1 MTMLEDNPTPGS
13 GSTDVS
19 PNGAVTK
26 KRPKASRPF
35 RYVVRGVVL
44 AVLGY
49 LAGVAITIG
58 IRGGSPTDEV
68 VVIFA
73 YIFAL
78 IGWLAGV
85 GGIEAFGRQWIGKK
99 PIVNHDPSWGR
110 YFGFSIDHKVIGI
123 QYGVTLIA
131 VLLIGGIAAM
141 IMRIELASPGVGV
154 VDLDDFN
161 KIVSMHGILMVAV
174 AVAGIVGAFGNYIV
188 PIQVGAQDM
197 AFPRI
202 NALAFWLLPP
212 VAVALL
218 GAPLLGAFNAGW
230 TAYAPLSVTN
240 ESGQILFNLAI
251 ITFGLVSILG
261 AINIIVTVITM
272 RAKGLTWGRLPIFTW
287 AAFSTSLLA
296 FTVTQFFAGALVL
309 VTMDRVVGTSF
320 FSPEV
325 GTSLLYQHIFWF
337 YSHPAVYIMVIPGFG
352 VILELTTTFARK
364 PLFAYKAVVAAFL
377 AIVGLSVVVWA
388 HHMFTSG
395 MADFL
400 HGPFMILTEAISIPT
415 GIIFL
420 SMIGTLWQGNLWFRT
435 PLVIAFGWLFN
446 FLIGGITGIFLAD
459 VATDIHLHDTYFV
472 VAHFHY
478 TIVGGSI
485 FALLAATYY
494 WFPKITGRMYNERLG
509 TIFAIWVTVAFNLTF
524 IPLFWAGMNGM
535 NRRIGD
541 YPAAYEGANRFASFA
556 ALLLGASFLLFVGNL
571 LYSALRGPKAGPNP
585 WNARTLEW
593 LVSSPPPT
601 HNFVKEPVVVGAPY
615 DYGIEGSVHAYFKD
629 PDPADPPDPTP
640 EDVSAEV
647 QDEELDEAAEEVA
660 G

>member
-1 MTMLEDNPTPGS
+1 MTMLEDSPTHS
-13 GSTDVS
+13 GSDS
-19 PNGAVTK
+19 PQPPDGTATK
-26 KRPKASRPF
+26 PRPKAHRPF
-35 RYVVRGVVL
+35 KWVIRGMVL
-44 AVLGY
+44 AVVGWIL
-49 LAGVAITIG
+49 GVAVTIG
-58 IRGGSPTDEV
+58 IRGGTPTDEI
-68 VVIFA
+68 VVIVA

-85 GGIEAFGRQWIGKK
+85 GGIEAFGRQWIGRQPK
-99 PIVNHDPSWGR
+99 VDTDPSWGR
-110 YFGFSIDHKVIGI
+110 YFGFTVDHKVIGI

-131 VLLIGGIAAM
+131 VLLLGGVAAM
-141 IMRIELASPGVGV
+141 IMRIELASPGIGV

-174 AVAGIVGAFGNYIV
+174 AVAGVLGAFGNYVV

-212 VAVALL
+212 VAVGLL
-218 GAPLLGAFNAGW
+218 SAPLLGSFNAGW

-272 RAKGLTWGRLPIFTW
+272 RARGLTWGRLPIFTW
-287 AAFSTSLLA
+287 AAFATSLLA

-309 VTMDRVVGTSF
+309 VTMDRVAGTSF
-320 FSPEV
+320 FAPDV

-337 YSHPAVYIMVIPGFG
+337 YSHPAVYIMVLPGFG

-364 PLFAYKAVVAAFL
+364 PLFAYKAVVASLFG
-377 AIVGLSVVVWA
+377 IVGLSVVVWA

-415 GIIFL
+415 GVIFL
-420 SMIGTLWQGNLWFRT
+420 SMIGTLWMGRLWFRA
-435 PLVIAFGWLFN
+435 PLVMAFGWLFN

-478 TIVGGSI
+478 TIVGGAI
-485 FALLAATYY
+485 FALLAAVFY
-494 WFPKITGRMYNERLG
+494 WFPKITGRMYNDRLA

-541 YPAAYEGANRFASFA
+541 YPDAYAGANRFASIA
-556 ALLLGASFLLFVGNL
+556 ALFLGASFLLFVGNL
-571 LYSALRGPKAGPNP
+571 LYSAIRGPKAGPNP

-593 LVSSPPPT
+593 LISSPPPT
-601 HNFVKEPVVVGAPY
+601 HNFVREPVVVGAPY
-615 DYGIEGSVHAYFKD
+615 DYGVEGSVHAYFVD
-629 PDPADPPDPTP
+629 PQPKVSTPAAPAETDVASTPPPD
-640 EDVSAEV
+640 
-647 QDEELDEAAEEVA
+647 DEGALV
-660 G
+660 

>member
-1 MTMLEDNPTPGS
+1 MTMLEDSPTQPG
-13 GSTDVS
+13 
-19 PNGAVTK
+19 PGASQPSDGAAA
-26 KRPKASRPF
+26 RPKAHRPF
-35 RYVVRGVVL
+35 KWVIRGAILSVIGYIFGVVL
-44 AVLGY
+44 
-49 LAGVAITIG
+49 TIG
-58 IRGGSPTDEV
+58 INGGSPTDEL
-68 VVIFA
+68 VVIVA
-73 YIFAL
+73 YVFGL
-78 IGWLAGV
+78 IGWLAGI
-85 GGIEAFGRQWIGKK
+85 GGIEAFGRQWIGKQPK
-99 PIVNHDPSWGR
+99 VDTDPSWGR
-110 YFGFSIDHKVIGI
+110 YFGFTVDHKVIGI

-131 VLLIGGIAAM
+131 VLLLGGVAAM
-141 IMRIELASPGVGV
+141 IMRIELASPGIGV
-154 VDLDDFN
+154 VDLEDFN

-174 AVAGIVGAFGNYIV
+174 AVAGVIGAFGNYIV

-212 VAVALL
+212 VAVGLL
-218 GAPLLGAFNAGW
+218 AAPLLGSFNAGW

-287 AAFSTSLLA
+287 AAFATSLLA

-309 VTMDRVVGTSF
+309 VTMDRVAGTSF
-320 FSPEV
+320 FDPDV

-337 YSHPAVYIMVIPGFG
+337 YSHPAVYIMVLPGFG

-364 PLFAYKAVVAAFL
+364 PLFAYKAVVASL
-377 AIVGLSVVVWA
+377 LGIVGLSVVVWA

-420 SMIGTLWQGNLWFRT
+420 SMIGTLWQGSLWFRA
-435 PLVIAFGWLFN
+435 PLVMGFGWLFN

-478 TIVGGSI
+478 TIVGGAI
-485 FALLAATYY
+485 FALLAAVFY
-494 WFPKITGRMYNERLG
+494 WFPKITGRMYNDRLA
-509 TIFAIWVTVAFNLTF
+509 TIFAIWVTVAFNMTF

-541 YPAAYEGANRFASFA
+541 YPDAYAGANKFASIS

-571 LYSALRGPKAGPNP
+571 LYSAIRGPKAGPNP

-601 HNFVKEPVVVGAPY
+601 HNFIREPVVVGAPY
-615 DYGIEGSVHAYFKD
+615 DYGIEGSVHAYFVE
-629 PDPADPPDPTP
+629 PEPASPTP
-640 EDVSAEV
+640 APEV
-647 QDEELDEAAEEVA
+647 QSGDDAAPPVDDDGA
-660 G
+660 LV

>member
-1 MTMLEDNPTPGS
+1 MTMLEDSPAQST
-13 GSTDVS
+13 GSTAQDS
-19 PNGAVTK
+19 STETK
-26 KRPKASRPF
+26 PRPKARRPF
-35 RYVVRGVVL
+35 RWVLRGVVL
-44 AVLGY
+44 AIIGW
-49 LAGVAITIG
+49 ATGVALAIA
-58 IRGGSPTDEV
+58 IRGGSPTDEI
-68 VVIFA
+68 VVIVA
-73 YIFAL
+73 YVFAL

-99 PIVNHDPSWGR
+99 PQVNTDPSWGR

-131 VLLIGGIAAM
+131 VLLIGGLAAM

-174 AVAGIVGAFGNYIV
+174 AVAGVLGAFGNYVV

-212 VAVALL
+212 VAVGLL
-218 GAPLLGAFNAGW
+218 GAPLLGSFNAGW
-230 TAYAPLSVTN
+230 TAYAPLSVVN
-240 ESGQILFNLAI
+240 ESGQILFNMAI

-320 FSPEV
+320 FAPEV

-377 AIVGLSVVVWA
+377 GIVGLSVVVWA

-420 SMIGTLWQGNLWFRT
+420 SMIGTLWQGALWFRT
-435 PLVIAFGWLFN
+435 PLVMAFGWLFN

-459 VATDIHLHDTYFV
+459 IATDIHLHDTYFV

-478 TIVGGSI
+478 TIVGGAI
-485 FALLAATYY
+485 FALLAASFY
-494 WFPKITGRMYNERLG
+494 WFPKITGRMYNEKLG
-509 TIFAIWVTVAFNLTF
+509 TLFAIWVTVAFNLTF

-541 YPAAYEGANRFASFA
+541 YPDAYAGANRFASFA
-556 ALLLGASFLLFVGNL
+556 ALILGASFLLFVWNM
-571 LYSALRGPKAGPNP
+571 LYSAIRGPKAGPNP

-593 LVSSPPPT
+593 LISSPPPT

-615 DYGIEGSVHAYFKD
+615 DYGVEGSVHAYFKD
-629 PDPADPPDPTP
+629 PDPAAPPEPTT

-647 QDEELDEAAEEVA
+647 QDEALAESQEEVS
-660 G
+660 

>member
-1 MTMLEDNPTPGS
+1 MTTLQDL
-13 GSTDVS
+13 VS
-19 PNGAVTK
+19 RMSPYDIDAFEPPK
-26 KRPKASRPF
+26 PRPKARRPF
-35 RYVVRGVVL
+35 KWVLRGAVMAFVGYVLGVL
-44 AVLGY
+44 AVM
-49 LAGVAITIG
+49 G
-58 IRGGSPTDEV
+58 IRGGSPTDELAVIVGYV
-68 VVIFA
+68 V
-73 YIFAL
+73 AL

-99 PIVNHDPSWGR
+99 PEVSTDQSWGR
-110 YFGFSIDHKVIGI
+110 YFSFSIDHKVIGI
-123 QYGVTLIA
+123 QYGVTLIG

-174 AVAGIVGAFGNYIV
+174 AVAGVIGAFGNYII
-188 PIQVGAQDM
+188 PIQVGAADM

-202 NALAFWLLPP
+202 NALAYWLLPP
-212 VAVALL
+212 VAIGLL
-218 GAPLLGAFNAGW
+218 AAPLLGAFNAGW

-261 AINIIVTVITM
+261 AINILVTVITM
-272 RAKGLTWGRLPIFTW
+272 RAPGMTWGRLPIFTW
-287 AAFSTSLLA
+287 AGVATSLLA

-309 VTMDRVVGTSF
+309 VTMDRVAGTSF

-325 GTSLLYQHIFWF
+325 GTTLLYQHIFWF

-352 VILELTTTFARK
+352 VILELTSTFARK
-364 PLFAYKAVVAAFL
+364 PLFAYRAVVASML

-415 GIIFL
+415 GVIFL
-420 SMIGTLWQGNLWFRT
+420 AMIGTLWQGQLWFRT
-435 PLVIAFGWLFN
+435 PLVLGFGWLFN

-478 TIVGGSI
+478 TIVGGAI
-485 FALLAATYY
+485 FALLAAVYY
-494 WFPKITGRMYNERLG
+494 WFPKFTGRMYNDTLG
-509 TIFAIWVTVAFNLTF
+509 KIFAVWVTLAFNATF

-541 YPAAYEGANRFASFA
+541 YPAAYETANKIASFS
-556 ALLLGASFLLFVGNL
+556 ALILGASFLLFVGNL
-571 LYSALRGPKAGPNP
+571 LYSAIRGPKAGPNP
-585 WNARTLEW
+585 WNARTMEW
-593 LVSSPPPT
+593 LIGSPPPE
-601 HNFVKEPVVVGAPY
+601 HNFLSQPIVTGHPY
-615 DYGIEGSVHAYFKD
+615 DYGVEGSVHAVFDTEFELDLGHHDDHDEHPDSAD
-629 PDPADPPDPTP
+629 PDGH
-640 EDVSAEV
+640 
-647 QDEELDEAAEEVA
+647 DEREEVPV
-660 G
+660 

>member
-1 MTMLEDNPTPGS
+1 MTMTEGRPAGS
-13 GSTDVS
+13 GRGSGAAS
-19 PNGAVTK
+19 PDGAPTK
-26 KRPKASRPF
+26 VRPRAHRPF
-35 RYVVRGVVL
+35 RWVIRGILL
-44 AVLGY
+44 AVVGY
-49 LAGVAITIG
+49 LAGAFLTVA
-58 IRGGSPTDEV
+58 IRGGSPNDEV
-68 VVIFA
+68 ALIFG
-73 YIFAL
+73 YVFAL
-78 IGWLAGV
+78 IGWLAGI
-85 GGIEAFGRQWIGKK
+85 GGIEAFGRQWIGKAPEVDEDK
-99 PIVNHDPSWGR
+99 SWGR
-110 YFGFSIDHKVIGI
+110 YFGFCVDHKVIGI

-131 VLLIGGIAAM
+131 VLLIGGISAM
-141 IMRIELASPGVGV
+141 IMRIELASPGQGI

-174 AVAGIVGAFGNYIV
+174 AVAGVIGAFGNYIV
-188 PIQVGAQDM
+188 PIQVGAADM
-197 AFPRI
+197 AFPRL
-202 NALAFWLLPP
+202 NALAYWLLPP

-218 GAPLLGAFNAGW
+218 AAPLLGSFNAGW

-240 ESGQILFNLAI
+240 ESGQIMFNLAI

-261 AINIIVTVITM
+261 AINILATVITM
-272 RAKGLTWGRLPIFTW
+272 RAPGLTWGRLPIFTW
-287 AAFSTSLLA
+287 AAFATSLLA

-309 VTMDRVVGTSF
+309 VTMDRVVGTAF

-325 GTSLLYQHIFWF
+325 GTGLLYEHIFWF

-352 VILELTTTFARK
+352 VILELVTTFSRK
-364 PLFAYKAVVAAFL
+364 PLFAYKAVVAAML

-395 MADFL
+395 MANYL

-420 SMIGTLWQGNLWFRT
+420 SIIGTLWQGRLWFRT

-478 TIVGGSI
+478 TIVGGAI
-485 FALLAATYY
+485 FALLAAVFY
-494 WFPKITGRMYNERLG
+494 WFPKITGRMYNDTLG
-509 TIFAIWVTVAFNLTF
+509 KVFAIWVTVAFNLTF

-541 YPAAYEGANRFASFA
+541 YPPAYEGANKFASVA
-556 ALLLGASFLLFVGNL
+556 ALILGASFLLFVGNVV
-571 LYSALRGPKAGPNP
+571 YSAIRGPKAGPNP

-593 LVSSPPPT
+593 LTSAPPPT
-601 HNFVKEPVVVGAPY
+601 HNFTSQPVVVGHPYDFGSAPY
-615 DYGIEGSVHAYFKD
+615 VVFPDTDAAHDEGSQVD
-629 PDPADPPDPTP
+629 DG
-640 EDVSAEV
+640 SS
-647 QDEELDEAAEEVA
+647 DEQEALV
-660 G
+660 

>member
-1 MTMLEDNPTPGS
+1 MTMIEDSPTQPGS
-13 GSTDVS
+13 DVPQPPDS
-19 PNGAVTK
+19 AGAAQ
-26 KRPKASRPF
+26 RPKAHRPF
-35 RYVVRGVVL
+35 KWIIRGAVL
-44 AVLGY
+44 AVVGWILGV
-49 LAGVAITIG
+49 LVAIG
-58 IRGGSPTDEV
+58 IRGGSPTDELV
-68 VVIFA
+68 VVVA
-73 YIFAL
+73 YVFGL
-78 IGWLAGV
+78 IGWLAGI
-85 GGIEAFGRQWIGKK
+85 GGIEAFGRQWIGKQPK
-99 PIVNHDPSWGR
+99 VDTDPSWGR
-110 YFGFSIDHKVIGI
+110 YFGFTVDHKVIGI

-131 VLLIGGIAAM
+131 VLLLGGIAAM
-141 IMRIELASPGVGV
+141 IIRIELASPGIGV

-174 AVAGIVGAFGNYIV
+174 AVAGVVGAFGNYVV
-188 PIQVGAQDM
+188 PIQIGAQDM

-202 NALAFWLLPP
+202 NALAYWLLPP
-212 VAVALL
+212 VAVGLL
-218 GAPLLGAFNAGW
+218 GAPLLGSFNAGW

-287 AAFSTSLLA
+287 AAFATSLLA

-309 VTMDRVVGTSF
+309 VTMDRVAGTSF
-320 FSPEV
+320 FQADV

-337 YSHPAVYIMVIPGFG
+337 YSHPAVYIMVLPGFG

-364 PLFAYKAVVAAFL
+364 PLFAYKAVVAAL
-377 AIVGLSVVVWA
+377 LGIVGLSVVVWA

-420 SMIGTLWQGNLWFRT
+420 SMIGTLWQGSLWFRA
-435 PLVIAFGWLFN
+435 PLVMAFGWLFN

-459 VATDIHLHDTYFV
+459 VATDIHVHDTYFV

-478 TIVGGSI
+478 TIVGGAI
-485 FALLAATYY
+485 FALLAAVFY
-494 WFPKITGRMYNERLG
+494 WFPKITGRMYNDRLA
-509 TIFAIWVTVAFNLTF
+509 TIFAIWVTVAFNMTF

-541 YPAAYEGANRFASFA
+541 YPEAYAGANKFASVS
-556 ALLLGASFLLFVGNL
+556 ALLLGAGFLLFVGNL
-571 LYSALRGPKAGPNP
+571 LYSAVRGPKAGPNP

-601 HNFVKEPVVVGAPY
+601 HNFIREPVVVGSPY
-615 DYGIEGSVHAYFKD
+615 DYGIEGSVHAYF
-629 PDPADPPDPTP
+629 ADPEPAQNVPVS
-640 EDVSAEV
+640 EDQSDDDSSPPVD
-647 QDEELDEAAEEVA
+647 DEGALV
-660 G
+660 